1 VRGRAAPRFGAWWSN
16 AYTRGE
22 RLWLVALVVVAVA
35 VRVGWVVLAAR
46 RAMVGDPVAYTYH
59 GAQLARGQGYRSFF
73 AAYTTLTPP
82 ERSGTFPPTAFY
94 PIGYPAALA
103 VVFWLV
109 FHTPLP
115 DNLPRAVGFFQVGL
129 GAGSVLLAAE
139 VARHVLGSRVA
150 VYTAALMAVFPSL
163 VYYTAEAHLET
174 LFNFLVLA
182 AVLIV
187 VAGPW
192 HDVSRKRLLLFGF
205 VLGLSALV
213 RPFSLLVLPGLFLV
227 WLLSG
232 TRWRPAL
239 ARTAWAALAVVVVV
253 SPWLARNVVVMKAPV
268 FSTGIGDA
276 LCDSRHKDAGGS
288 FEVAA
293 KYCLEGYDHLPS
305 DQREV
310 QRNRDNTRK
319 ALRFVVEH
327 PGDEARLMFWRGY
340 YAYRDDHDALVVV
353 DADPTHPLRDSDFRP
368 VLATLADIYYVVV
381 AGLALLGLP
390 AFLRRRHPKRLFV
403 AVVMAGTGALPFILF
418 GDPRYHVPVLPFLV
432 IAAAAALGAR
442 RGPGLGASPRTTP
455 TFPAEARRG

>member
-1 VRGRAAPRFGAWWSN
+1 MAPRVGAWWRGS
-16 AYTRGE
+16 YTRNE
-22 RLWLVALVVVAVA
+22 RLWLVAIVAVAVA
-35 VRVGWVVLAAR
+35 VRVGWVLLAAR
-46 RAMVGDPVAYTYH
+46 QALVGDPVAYTYH
-59 GAQLARGQGYRSFF
+59 GAQLARGQGYRSFV
-73 AAYTTLTPP
+73 AAYTTLTPA
-82 ERSGTFPPTAFY
+82 ERSGSFAPTAFY
-94 PIGYPAALA
+94 PVGYPAALA

-129 GAGSVLLAAE
+129 GVGSVLLAAE
-139 VARHVLGSRVA
+139 IARHLFNSRVA
-150 VYTAALMAVFPSL
+150 LYTAALMAVFPSL

-187 VAGPW
+187 VAGSW
-192 HDVSRKRLLLFGF
+192 REVSRGRLLLFGF

-213 RPFSLLVLPGLFLV
+213 RPFSLLILPGLVLV

-239 ARTAWAALAVVVVV
+239 ARVAWAALAVVVVV
-253 SPWLARNVVVMKAPV
+253 SPWVARNIVVMKAPV

-276 LCDSRHKDAGGS
+276 LCDSRHEGATGS

-293 KYCLEGYDHLPS
+293 KYCLVGYDHLPY
-305 DQREV
+305 DEQEV
-310 QRNRDNTRK
+310 QRNQDNTRK

-327 PGDEARLMFWRGY
+327 PVDEARLMFWRGY
-340 YAYRDDHDALVVV
+340 YAYRDDHDALVVI
-353 DADPTHPLRDSDFRP
+353 DADPTHPLRESKFRP
-368 VLATLADIYYVVV
+368 VLSTLADAYYVAVV
-381 AGLALLGLP
+381 ALGLLGLP
-390 AFLRRRHPKRLFV
+390 ALLRRRHPKRLFV
-403 AVVMAGTGALPFILF
+403 AVVLLGTGTLPFILF

-442 RGPGLGASPRTTP
+442 RGRGLEPSLRTTP
-455 TFPAEARRG
+455 TSPAGAAPG

>member
-1 VRGRAAPRFGAWWSN
+1 MSRPRAWWRS
-16 AYTRGE
+16 AYTRNE
-22 RLWLVALVVVAVA
+22 RLWLAAIVVVAVA

-46 RAMVGDPVAYTYH
+46 RAVMGDPVAYTYH

-73 AAYTTLTPP
+73 AAYTTRTPP

-115 DNLPRAVGFFQVGL
+115 DNLPRAVGFFQVAL
-129 GAGSVLLAAE
+129 GVGSVLLAAE
-139 VARHVLGSRVA
+139 VARHLFGSRVA
-150 VYTAALMAVFPSL
+150 VYTAALVAVFPSL

-182 AVLIV
+182 AVLVIV
-187 VAGPW
+187 SGPW
-192 HDVSRKRLLLFGF
+192 RDVSRRRLLVFGF

-213 RPFSLLVLPGLFLV
+213 RPFSLLVLPGLCLV

-232 TRWRPAL
+232 TRLRAAL
-239 ARTAWAALAVVVVV
+239 ARTAWATLAVVVVV
-253 SPWLARNVVVMKAPV
+253 SPWLVRNVVVMKAPV

-276 LCDSRHKDAGGS
+276 LCDSRHPGAGGS

-293 KYCLEGYDHLPS
+293 KYCLEGYDRLPS

-310 QRNRDNTRK
+310 RRNRDNTRK

-340 YAYRDDHDALVVV
+340 FAYRDDHDALAVIA
-353 DADPTHPLRDSDFRP
+353 ADPTHPLRESDFRP
-368 VLATLADIYYVVV
+368 VLETTADVYYAVVV
-381 AGLALLGLP
+381 ALGLLGLP
-390 AFLRRRHPKRLFV
+390 ALLRRRHPKRLLV
-403 AVVMAGTGALPFILF
+403 AVVMVGLGALPFILF
-418 GDPRYHVPVLPFLV
+418 GDPRYHVPVLPFLA
-432 IAAAAALGAR
+432 ISAAAALGAR
-442 RGPGLGASPRTTP
+442 HRPGRGASPRTEP
-455 TFPAEARRG
+455 TSPAEAMHA

>member
-1 VRGRAAPRFGAWWSN
+1 MPRLGTWWRT
-16 AYTRGE
+16 AYSRNQ
-22 RLWLVALVVVAVA
+22 RVWLVGIVAVAVA
-35 VRVGWVVLAAR
+35 VRVGWVLLAAR
-46 RAMVGDPVAYTYH
+46 PALVGDPVAYTYH
-59 GAQLARGQGYRSFF
+59 GTQLARGQGYRSFV
-73 AAYTTLTPP
+73 AAYTTFTPP
-82 ERSGTFPPTAFY
+82 ERTASFPPTAFY

-115 DNLPRAVGFFQVGL
+115 DNLPRAVGFFQVAL

-139 VARHVLGSRVA
+139 IARHLFGSRVA
-150 VYTAALMAVFPSL
+150 IYTAALMAVFPSL

-182 AVLIV
+182 AVLIM

-192 HDVSRKRLLLFGF
+192 RDVSRRRLLLFGF

-227 WLLSG
+227 WLLTG
-232 TRWRPAL
+232 TRWRRAL
-239 ARTAWAALAVVVVV
+239 AWTAWATLAVVVVV
-253 SPWLARNVVVMKAPV
+253 TPWLVRNMVVMKAPV

-276 LCDSRHKDAGGS
+276 LCDSRHAGAGGA

-293 KYCLEGYDHLPS
+293 KYCLEGYSHLPY
-305 DQREV
+305 DKQEV
-310 QRNRDNTRK
+310 QRNQDNTRK

-340 YAYRDDHDALVVV
+340 FAYRDDHDALVVI
-353 DADPTHPLRDSDFRP
+353 DADRTHPLRESDFRP
-368 VLATLADIYYVVV
+368 VLTTLADTYYVVV
-381 AGLALLGLP
+381 AALGLLGLP
-390 AFLRRRHPKRLFV
+390 AFLRRRHPGRLFV
-403 AVVMAGTGALPFILF
+403 AVVMAGMGALPFILF

-442 RGPGLGASPRTTP
+442 RGPRRGASPHTAP
-455 TFPAEARRG
+455 TCPAVAIRG

>member
-1 VRGRAAPRFGAWWSN
+1 VPRLGAWWTT
-16 AYTRGE
+16 AYSRNE
-22 RLWLVALVVVAVA
+22 RLCLVAIVAVAVA

-46 RAMVGDPVAYTYH
+46 PALVGDPVAYTYH
-59 GAQLARGQGYRSFF
+59 GTQLARGQGYRSFV
-73 AAYTTLTPP
+73 AAYTTFTPP
-82 ERSGTFPPTAFY
+82 ERTAGFPPTAFY

-103 VVFWLV
+103 VVFWVV

-139 VARHVLGSRVA
+139 VARHLFGSRVA
-150 VYTAALMAVFPSL
+150 LYAAALMAVFPSL

-182 AVLIV
+182 AVLVI

-192 HDVSRKRLLLFGF
+192 REVSRRRLLVFGF
-205 VLGLSALV
+205 ALGLSALV

-239 ARTAWAALAVVVVV
+239 SRIAWATLAVVVVV
-253 SPWLARNVVVMKAPV
+253 SPWLVRNMVVMKAPV

-276 LCDSRHKDAGGS
+276 LCDSRHAGAGGA

-293 KYCLEGYDHLPS
+293 RYCLEGYSNLPY
-305 DQREV
+305 DKQEV
-310 QRNRDNTRK
+310 QRNQDNTRK
-319 ALRFVVEH
+319 ALTFVVQH
-327 PGDEARLMFWRGY
+327 PVDEARLMFWRGY
-340 YAYRDDHDALVVV
+340 FAYRDDHDALVVI
-353 DADPTHPLRDSDFRP
+353 DADPKHPLRNSDFRQ
-368 VLATLADIYYVVV
+368 VLSTLADVYYLVVV
-381 AGLALLGLP
+381 ALGLLGLP
-390 AFLRRRHPKRLFV
+390 AMLRRRHPKRLFV
-403 AVVMAGTGALPFILF
+403 ALVMAGMGALPFILF

-442 RGPGLGASPRTTP
+442 RRPGRGKSPRTTP
-455 TFPAEARRG
+455 TYPAVAIRG